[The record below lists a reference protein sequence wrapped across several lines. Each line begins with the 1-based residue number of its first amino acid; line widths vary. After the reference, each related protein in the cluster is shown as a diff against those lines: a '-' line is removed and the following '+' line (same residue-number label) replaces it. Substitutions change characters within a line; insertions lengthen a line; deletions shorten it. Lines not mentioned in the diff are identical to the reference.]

1 MQKFMTKVNEAKVEY
16 YKQKEYLENRIELRQ
31 QQIERL
37 QKRRDKQTINN
48 RLTERN
54 SFYLAFFQLNFFLI

>member
-37 QKRRDKQTINN
+37 QKRRDKTDSCFPN
-48 RLTERN
+48 RAGG
-54 SFYLAFFQLNFFLI
+54 SGCGC